1 MLRVFGTSR
10 RSARAAYVRR
20 LKGWIHE
27 EWVGEEPGCLPWWRL
42 GRPPK
47 GEDDDLETAVRA
59 RRGREESGP
68 DWRPSLEARQFIT
81 RGAGWLGL
89 EISDLRSRR
98 RAKELVR
105 GRELLMVLGVERYGL
120 KVKDLA
126 RELQKSP
133 AGMTQTVARA
143 TRRRIENGEFRVDL
157 DKLDR
162 YVAEEEK
169 QGRIT
174 IAE

>member
-1 MLRVFGTSR
+1 
-10 RSARAAYVRR
+10 
-20 LKGWIHE
+20 
-27 EWVGEEPGCLPWWRL
+27 
-42 GRPPK
+42 
-47 GEDDDLETAVRA
+47 
-59 RRGREESGP
+59 
-68 DWRPSLEARQFIT
+68 
-81 RGAGWLGL
+81 
-89 EISDLRSRR
+89 
-98 RAKELVR
+98 
-105 GRELLMVLGVERYGL
+105 MVLGVERYGL